1 MQVTETLNSGL
12 KREIKVV
19 VPATDMEAR
28 LMTRLTDAR
37 GKVRINGFRPGKV
50 PVQHLRKVYGKSF
63 MAEVVNEIL
72 NDARSIITERGEK
85 AAMQPEVVMTEDEKE
100 AEKILDGGVDFE
112 FSLNYEVIP
121 PIEIR
126 DFADI
131 KVERPVYDV
140 PDSEIDEQVQRVA
153 ESTRSYE
160 PKDGK
165 AADGDRLTIDYVGKI
180 DGEAFA
186 GGTGSG
192 QPLVLGSKEFIP
204 GFEDQLIG
212 TKVGDE
218 KQVVVTFPENYQAA
232 QLAGKEATFDVT
244 VKEVAKPGEL
254 KIDDE
259 TAKSLG
265 LESLERLREIV
276 RSQIENQFGSITRQ
290 KVKRQLLDQL
300 DSSYSFEAPSRLV
313 EAEFNNIWNQV
324 NRDLEAAGRT
334 FTDEETTEE
343 DARAEYL
350 RLAERRVRLG
360 LVLAEIGEKA
370 GVTVSDEEL
379 QRGLFEQVRRF
390 PGNQQQEVFEFYR
403 SNPEA
408 LNSLRAPIFEEKV
421 VDHLLGQISVTDT
434 KVSKEELL
442 AEDEEGEAEAKPAK
456 KKAAP
461 KKAAAKA
468 EDGEAEAPKKKA
480 APKKKTEKDAE

>member
-1 MQVTETLNSGL
+1 MMQVTETLNSGL

-140 PDSEIDEQVQRVA
+140 PESEIDEQVQRVA

-186 GGTGSG
+186 GGTGSD

-212 TKVGDE
+212 TKAGDE

-244 VKEVAKPGEL
+244 VKEV
-254 KIDDE
+254 
-259 TAKSLG
+259 
-265 LESLERLREIV
+265 
-276 RSQIENQFGSITRQ
+276 
-290 KVKRQLLDQL
+290 
-300 DSSYSFEAPSRLV
+300 
-313 EAEFNNIWNQV
+313 
-324 NRDLEAAGRT
+324 
-334 FTDEETTEE
+334 
-343 DARAEYL
+343 
-350 RLAERRVRLG
+350 
-360 LVLAEIGEKA
+360 
-370 GVTVSDEEL
+370 
-379 QRGLFEQVRRF
+379 
-390 PGNQQQEVFEFYR
+390 
-403 SNPEA
+403 
-408 LNSLRAPIFEEKV
+408 
-421 VDHLLGQISVTDT
+421 
-434 KVSKEELL
+434 
-442 AEDEEGEAEAKPAK
+442 
-456 KKAAP
+456 
-461 KKAAAKA
+461 
-468 EDGEAEAPKKKA
+468 
-480 APKKKTEKDAE
+480 